1 MLAAVGSLVFLFW
14 RGPAQAAGFA
24 LGSAASYL
32 SFRWFRHL
40 VDAIGESSPRAPRR
54 ASMVLVTLRYFLFG
68 ALGYAIVNYF
78 EAGFE
83 GALAGFFVSVAAVI
97 LEILYELIYARTS

>member
-1 MLAAVGSLVFLFW
+1 
-14 RGPAQAAGFA
+14 
-24 LGSAASYL
+24 
-32 SFRWFRHL
+32 
-40 VDAIGESSPRAPRR
+40 
-54 ASMVLVTLRYFLFG
+54 MVLVTLRYFLFG